1 MVRRQKSR
9 SVDLDATSRHQVKYK
24 VQGEVGAL
32 GAVRPGRLRAVARLL
47 GLTLLLPACGAD
59 FLWVDTMG
67 KMPEL
72 VTTTTTASTTTTT
85 IAAPPPPP
93 VVRLPPPPR
102 PARPKPPPP
111 PPPPPPAPK
120 SVPLPGDSPLTGIGV
135 GGYATGH
142 PALVVKI
149 DNVGAARPQQGI
161 NEADVV
167 FEEMVEGGF
176 TRFAAVFHSTP
187 ADPVGPIRSARST
200 DVALLAPLYHPLF
213 SYSGANR
220 DFQKLI
226 RESSMVD
233 VGVDNFPGKYYR
245 QKGRKAPQNLFS
257 NTSHLHS
264 LASPDAQAPPPLFS
278 YRGAGTRP
286 SEPGA
291 RPISRASAK
300 FFFDGKERTNVSYDW
315 DAGTNSWTRIQNNS
329 LHVDSEGRKV
339 APTNVIFQFV
349 NYKNTGYVD
358 SSGAKVPEADVV
370 GAGDAWIL
378 SAGYLVPVRWEKRDH
393 NDVTV
398 FRGQDGRYARLL
410 PGRTWVE
417 LIPPP
422 IDKATF
428 AERPADAND
437 EAKPVAPPLADG
449 TGPSPPETTT
459 TTTGP
464 SGSTTTTQP
473 EDTTTT
479 TEPIPVTTST
489 LPPVPVD
496 PEPSSS
502 SSSTTD
508 TSERK
513 SQGKKNKDGDKESA
527 APASTTSSSSV
538 ASGPASAALIGLLLL
553 LAPWPG
559 QKRRPRRR

>member
-1 MVRRQKSR
+1 
-9 SVDLDATSRHQVKYK
+9 
-24 VQGEVGAL
+24 
-32 GAVRPGRLRAVARLL
+32 
-47 GLTLLLPACGAD
+47 
-59 FLWVDTMG
+59 MG

-85 IAAPPPPP
+85 VVAPPPP
-93 VVRLPPPPR
+93 VRLPPPPR
-102 PARPKPPPP
+102 APKPPKPPPP
-111 PPPPPPAPK
+111 PPAPPPPPK
-120 SVPLPGDSPLTGIGV
+120 AVPLPGDSPLTGIGV

-176 TRFAAVFHSTP
+176 TRFAAVYHSTP

-220 DFQKLI
+220 DFQKMI

-245 QKGRKAPQNLFS
+245 HKGRKAPQNLFS
-257 NTSHLHS
+257 HTSQLHS
-264 LASPDAQAPPPLFS
+264 LASPDAVAPPPLFS
-278 YRGAGTRP
+278 YRDAGTRP

-300 FFFDGKERTNVSYDW
+300 FFYDGKERTNVSYDW
-315 DAGTNSWTRIQNNS
+315 DAGANLWTRIQNNA

-349 NYKNTGYVD
+349 NYRNTGYVD
-358 SSGAKVPEADVV
+358 SSGAKVPEASVV
-370 GAGDAWIL
+370 GTGEAWIL
-378 SAGYLVPVRWEKRDH
+378 SAGYLVEATWEKADL
-393 NDVTV
+393 NAVTV
-398 FRGQDGRYARLL
+398 FRGKDGKYVRLL

-417 LIPPP
+417 LVPPP
-422 IDKATF
+422 VDKASF

-464 SGSTTTTQP
+464 AGTSSTTTTTQLV
-473 EDTTTT
+473 ET
-479 TEPIPVTTST
+479 TTST
-489 LPPVPVD
+489 LPVTTTSTPITVPGD
-496 PEPSSS
+496 TTST
-502 SSSTTD
+502 SSTT
-508 TSERK
+508 TTTGKPKEKQSE
-513 SQGKKNKDGDKESA
+513 GKKDNDEDNSA
-527 APASTTSSSSV
+527 MASSSASV
-538 ASGPASAALIGLLLL
+538 ASGPASAAVVGLLLIF
-553 LAPWPG
+553 APWPG
-559 QKRRPRRR
+559 QSRRRRGRRQR

>member
-1 MVRRQKSR
+1 M
-9 SVDLDATSRHQVKYK
+9 
-24 VQGEVGAL
+24 
-32 GAVRPGRLRAVARLL
+32 GAVRPGRLRTVARLL

-67 KMPEL
+67 KSPEL
-72 VTTTTTASTTTTT
+72 VTTTTSTTTTT
-85 IAAPPPPP
+85 APAAPPPPPPP
-93 VVRLPPPPR
+93 VVRLSAPPKAPR
-102 PARPKPPPP
+102 PPKPPPP

-120 SVPLPGDSPLTGIGV
+120 AVPLPGDSPLTGIGV

-142 PALVVKI
+142 PALVVKL

-176 TRFAAVFHSTP
+176 TRFAAVYHSTP

-220 DFQKLI
+220 DFQKMI

-233 VGVDNFPGKYYR
+233 VGVDLYPGKYFR
-245 QKGRKAPQNLFS
+245 HKGRKSPQNLFS

-300 FFFDGKERTNVSYDW
+300 FFYDGKERTTLSYDW

-329 LHVDSEGRKV
+329 LHVDTEGRKV

-349 NYKNTGYVD
+349 NYRNTGYVD

-370 GAGDAWIL
+370 GTGDAWIL
-378 SAGYLVPVRWEKRDH
+378 SAGYLVPVRWEKRDL

-398 FRGQDGRYARLL
+398 FRGEDGRYARLL

-422 IDKATF
+422 IDKASF
-428 AERPADAND
+428 SERPADAND
-437 EAKPVAPPLADG
+437 EAKPVAPPLVDG

-464 SGSTTTTQP
+464 PGTTTTTQP
-473 EDTTTT
+473 EETTTT
-479 TEPIPVTTST
+479 LAPDPVTTTVPPTTVPPIDTDPST
-489 LPPVPVD
+489 
-496 PEPSSS
+496 SSS
-502 SSSTTD
+502 SSTD

-513 SQGKKNKDGDKESA
+513 SQGRKGKDNESV
-527 APASTTSSSSV
+527 APASTSSASV

-553 LAPWPG
+553 LAPWPRD
-559 QKRRPRRR
+559 QRRPRRRRRN

>member
-1 MVRRQKSR
+1 
-9 SVDLDATSRHQVKYK
+9 
-24 VQGEVGAL
+24 
-32 GAVRPGRLRAVARLL
+32 
-47 GLTLLLPACGAD
+47 
-59 FLWVDTMG
+59 MG

-72 VTTTTTASTTTTT
+72 VTTTTTSSTTTTT
-85 IAAPPPPP
+85 APAPPPPP
-93 VVRLPPPPR
+93 VVRLPAPPK
-102 PARPKPPPP
+102 PKRTPPPPP

-120 SVPLPGDSPLTGIGV
+120 AVPLPGDSPLTGIGV

-176 TRFAAVFHSTP
+176 TRFAAVYHSTP

-220 DFQKLI
+220 DFQKMI

-245 QKGRKAPQNLFS
+245 HKARKSPQNLFS
-257 NTSHLHS
+257 NTSQLHS
-264 LASPDAQAPPPLFS
+264 LASPDALAPPPLFS
-278 YRGAGTRP
+278 YRDAGTRP

-291 RPISRASAK
+291 RPISRASAN
-300 FFFDGKERTNVSYDW
+300 FFYDGKERTHISYDW
-315 DAGTNSWTRIQNNS
+315 DAGTNAWTRIQNAS
-329 LHVDSEGRKV
+329 LHVDTEGRKV

-349 NYKNTGYVD
+349 NYRNTGYVD
-358 SSGAKVPEADVV
+358 SSGAKVPEASVV
-370 GAGDAWIL
+370 GTGEAWIL
-378 SAGYLVPVRWEKRDH
+378 SAGYLVEASWEKADH
-393 NDVTV
+393 NAVTV
-398 FRGQDGRYARLL
+398 FRGKDGKYVRLL

-422 IDKATF
+422 IDKASF
-428 AERPADAND
+428 VERPADAND
-437 EAKPVAPPLADG
+437 EAKPVAPPLSDG

-464 SGSTTTTQP
+464 AATTTTTTQP
-473 EDTTTT
+473 EETTTT
-479 TEPIPVTTST
+479 TLPVSTTLTTLLPTDPTNPTDPTDPTDPST
-489 LPPVPVD
+489 
-496 PEPSSS
+496 
-502 SSSTTD
+502 SSTEK
-508 TSERK
+508 ERK
-513 SQGKKNKDGDKESA
+513 SQSRKDGDKA
-527 APASTTSSSSV
+527 AMTPVSGTSSASV
-538 ASGPASAALIGLLLL
+538 ASGPASAALVGLLLIF
-553 LAPWPG
+553 APWPG
-559 QKRRPRRR
+559 PSRRRRRRP

>member
-1 MVRRQKSR
+1 
-9 SVDLDATSRHQVKYK
+9 
-24 VQGEVGAL
+24 L
-32 GAVRPGRLRAVARLL
+32 GAVRPGRLRAFARVL

-67 KMPEL
+67 KAPEL
-72 VTTTTTASTTTTT
+72 VTTTTTSTTTTT
-85 IAAPPPPP
+85 APAAPPPPP
-93 VVRLPPPPR
+93 VIRLPPPPKPR
-102 PARPKPPPP
+102 APKPPPP

-120 SVPLPGDSPLTGIGV
+120 AVPLPGDSPLTGIGV

-142 PALVVKI
+142 PALVVKL

-176 TRFAAVFHSTP
+176 TRFAAVYHSTP

-220 DFQKLI
+220 DFQKMI

-233 VGVDNFPGKYYR
+233 VGVDLYPGKYYR
-245 QKGRKAPQNLFS
+245 HKGRKAPQNLFS
-257 NTSHLHS
+257 NTSQLHALS
-264 LASPDAQAPPPLFS
+264 SPDAQAPPPLFS

-300 FFFDGKERTNVSYDW
+300 FFYDGKERTSVSYDW
-315 DAGTNSWTRIQNNS
+315 DAGSNSWTRIQNNS
-329 LHVDSEGRKV
+329 LHVDTEGRKV

-349 NYKNTGYVD
+349 NYRNTGYVD

-378 SAGYLVPVRWEKRDH
+378 SAGYLVPVRWEKRDL

-398 FRGQDGRYARLL
+398 FRGEDGRYARLL

-422 IDKATF
+422 IEKASF
-428 AERPADAND
+428 SERPVDAND

-464 SGSTTTTQP
+464 AGSTTTTQP
-473 EDTTTT
+473 EETTTT
-479 TEPIPVTTST
+479 LAPEPVTTTIPPTT
-489 LPPVPVD
+489 LPPTTIDTD
-496 PEPSSS
+496 PDSS

-508 TSERK
+508 PSEGK
-513 SQGKKNKDGDKESA
+513 SQGKNDKGKDESA
-527 APASTTSSSSV
+527 ASASTSSASV

-553 LAPWPG
+553 LAPWPRD
-559 QKRRPRRR
+559 QRRPRRFRRA

>member
-1 MVRRQKSR
+1 
-9 SVDLDATSRHQVKYK
+9 
-24 VQGEVGAL
+24 L
-32 GAVRPGRLRAVARLL
+32 GAVRPGRLRAFARVL

-67 KMPEL
+67 KAPEL
-72 VTTTTTASTTTTT
+72 VTTTTTSTTTTT
-85 IAAPPPPP
+85 APAAPPPPP
-93 VVRLPPPPR
+93 VIRLPPPPKPR
-102 PARPKPPPP
+102 APKPPPP

-120 SVPLPGDSPLTGIGV
+120 AVPLPGDSPLTGIGV

-142 PALVVKI
+142 PALVVKL

-176 TRFAAVFHSTP
+176 TRFAAVYHSTP

-220 DFQKLI
+220 DFQKMI

-233 VGVDNFPGKYYR
+233 VGVDLYPGKYFR
-245 QKGRKAPQNLFS
+245 HKGRKAPQNLFS
-257 NTSHLHS
+257 NTSQLHALS
-264 LASPDAQAPPPLFS
+264 SPDAQAPPPLFS
-278 YRGAGTRP
+278 YRSAGTRP

-300 FFFDGKERTNVSYDW
+300 FFYDGKERTNVSYDW

-329 LHVDSEGRKV
+329 LHVDTEGRKV

-349 NYKNTGYVD
+349 NYRNTGYVD

-370 GAGDAWIL
+370 GTGDAWLL
-378 SAGYLVPVRWEKRDH
+378 SAGYLVPVRWEKRDL

-398 FRGQDGRYARLL
+398 FRGEDGRYARLL

-422 IDKATF
+422 IDKASF
-428 AERPADAND
+428 SERPVDAND

-464 SGSTTTTQP
+464 SNSTTTTQP
-473 EDTTTT
+473 EETTTT
-479 TEPIPVTTST
+479 TEPIPDTTI
-489 LPPVPVD
+489 PPTTIPPTTID
-496 PEPSSS
+496 TDPSSS
-502 SSSTTD
+502 SSSTTG

-513 SQGKKNKDGDKESA
+513 SQGKKGKDESA
-527 APASTTSSSSV
+527 APASTSASSV
-538 ASGPASAALIGLLLL
+538 ASGPASAAVIGLLLL
-553 LAPWPG
+553 VAPWPRD
-559 QKRRPRRR
+559 QRRPRRRFRRP

>member
-1 MVRRQKSR
+1 
-9 SVDLDATSRHQVKYK
+9 
-24 VQGEVGAL
+24 L
-32 GAVRPGRLRAVARLL
+32 GAVRPGRLRTVARVL

-67 KMPEL
+67 KTPEL
-72 VTTTTTASTTTTT
+72 VTTTTTSTTTTT
-85 IAAPPPPP
+85 APAAPPPPP
-93 VVRLPPPPR
+93 VVRLPPPPKAPR
-102 PARPKPPPP
+102 APKPPPP

-120 SVPLPGDSPLTGIGV
+120 AVPLPGDSPLTGIGV

-142 PALVVKI
+142 PALVVKL

-176 TRFAAVFHSTP
+176 TRFAAVYHSTP

-233 VGVDNFPGKYYR
+233 VGVDLYPGKYFR
-245 QKGRKAPQNLFS
+245 HKGRKAPQNLFS
-257 NTSHLHS
+257 NTSQLHALS
-264 LASPDAQAPPPLFS
+264 SPDAQAPPPLFS

-291 RPISRASAK
+291 RAISRASAK
-300 FFFDGKERTNVSYDW
+300 FFYDGKERTSVSYDW
-315 DAGTNSWTRIQNNS
+315 DAGSNSWTRIQNNS
-329 LHVDSEGRKV
+329 LHVDTEGRKV

-349 NYKNTGYVD
+349 HYRNTGYVD

-378 SAGYLVPVRWEKRDH
+378 SAGYLVPVRWEKRDL

-398 FRGQDGRYARLL
+398 FRGEDGRYARLL

-422 IDKATF
+422 IEKASF
-428 AERPADAND
+428 SERPVDAND

-464 SGSTTTTQP
+464 SNSTTTTQP
-473 EDTTTT
+473 EETTTT
-479 TEPIPVTTST
+479 LAPDPVTTTIPPTT
-489 LPPVPVD
+489 LPPTTIDTD
-496 PEPSSS
+496 PNSS
-502 SSSTTD
+502 SSSTTAP
-508 TSERK
+508 SERK
-513 SQGKKNKDGDKESA
+513 SQGKKDSGKDESA
-527 APASTTSSSSV
+527 TSASTSSASV
-538 ASGPASAALIGLLLL
+538 ASGPASAAVIGLLLL
-553 LAPWPG
+553 LAPWPRDH
-559 QKRRPRRR
+559 RRSRRRFRR

>member
-1 MVRRQKSR
+1 
-9 SVDLDATSRHQVKYK
+9 
-24 VQGEVGAL
+24 L
-32 GAVRPGRLRAVARLL
+32 GAVRPGRLRALARVL

-67 KMPEL
+67 KAPEL
-72 VTTTTTASTTTTT
+72 VTTTTTSTTTTT
-85 IAAPPPPP
+85 APAAPPPPP
-93 VVRLPPPPR
+93 VVRLPPPPKAPR
-102 PARPKPPPP
+102 TPKPPPP

-120 SVPLPGDSPLTGIGV
+120 AVPLPGDSPLTGIGV

-142 PALVVKI
+142 PALVVKL

-176 TRFAAVFHSTP
+176 TRFAAVYHSTP

-233 VGVDNFPGKYYR
+233 VGVDLYPGKYFR
-245 QKGRKAPQNLFS
+245 HKGRKAPQNLFS
-257 NTSHLHS
+257 NTSQLHALS
-264 LASPDAQAPPPLFS
+264 SPDAQAPPPLFS

-286 SEPGA
+286 SEPGV

-300 FFFDGKERTNVSYDW
+300 FFYDGKERTSVSYDW
-315 DAGTNSWTRIQNNS
+315 DAGSNSWTRIQNNS
-329 LHVDSEGRKV
+329 LHVDTEGRKV

-349 NYKNTGYVD
+349 NYRNTGYVD

-378 SAGYLVPVRWEKRDH
+378 SAGYLVPVRWEKRDL

-398 FRGQDGRYARLL
+398 FRGEDGRYARLL

-422 IDKATF
+422 IDKASF
-428 AERPADAND
+428 SERPVDAND
-437 EAKPVAPPLADG
+437 EAKPVASPLADG

-464 SGSTTTTQP
+464 SNSTTTTQP
-473 EDTTTT
+473 EETTTT
-479 TEPIPVTTST
+479 LAPDPVTTTIPPTT
-489 LPPVPVD
+489 LPPTTIDTD
-496 PEPSSS
+496 PNSS
-502 SSSTTD
+502 SSSTTAP
-508 TSERK
+508 SERK
-513 SQGKKNKDGDKESA
+513 SQGKKDSGKDESA
-527 APASTTSSSSV
+527 ASASTSSASV
-538 ASGPASAALIGLLLL
+538 ASGPASAAVIGLLLL
-553 LAPWPG
+553 LAPWPRD
-559 QKRRPRRR
+559 QRRPRRRRRH

>member
-1 MVRRQKSR
+1 
-9 SVDLDATSRHQVKYK
+9 
-24 VQGEVGAL
+24 
-32 GAVRPGRLRAVARLL
+32 
-47 GLTLLLPACGAD
+47 
-59 FLWVDTMG
+59 
-67 KMPEL
+67 
-72 VTTTTTASTTTTT
+72 
-85 IAAPPPPP
+85 
-93 VVRLPPPPR
+93 
-102 PARPKPPPP
+102 
-111 PPPPPPAPK
+111 
-120 SVPLPGDSPLTGIGV
+120 VPLPGDSPLTGIGV

-142 PALVVKI
+142 PALVVKL

-220 DFQKLI
+220 DFQKMI

-233 VGVDNFPGKYYR
+233 VGVDIYPDKYYR
-245 QKGRKAPQNLFS
+245 HKGRKSPQNLFS

-278 YRGAGTRP
+278 YRQAGTRP

-300 FFFDGKERTNVSYDW
+300 FFYDGKERTNVSYDW

-329 LHVDSEGRKV
+329 LHVDTEGRKV

-370 GAGDAWIL
+370 GTGDAWIL
-378 SAGYLVPVRWEKRDH
+378 SAGYLVPVRWEKRDL

-398 FRGQDGRYARLL
+398 FRGEDGRYARLL

-417 LIPPP
+417 LVPPP
-422 IDKATF
+422 IDKASF
-428 AERPADAND
+428 VERPVDAND

-464 SGSTTTTQP
+464 SATTTTQP
-473 EDTTTT
+473 EETTTT
-479 TEPIPVTTST
+479 TEPVVTTTSVT
-489 LPPVPVD
+489 VPLED
-496 PEPSSS
+496 PTT
-502 SSSTTD
+502 SSTDGSTD

-513 SQGKKNKDGDKESA
+513 SQGKKGKDKESA
-527 APASTTSSSSV
+527 APASTSTSSASV
-538 ASGPASAALIGLLLL
+538 ASGPVSAAVIGLLLL
-553 LAPWPG
+553 LAPWPPG
-559 QKRRPRRR
+559 QRRPRRPRRLRRR

>member
-1 MVRRQKSR
+1 
-9 SVDLDATSRHQVKYK
+9 
-24 VQGEVGAL
+24 L
-32 GAVRPGRLRAVARLL
+32 GAVRPGRLRTATRLL
-47 GLTLLLPACGAD
+47 GLTLLAPACGAD

-85 IAAPPPPP
+85 VVAPPPPP
-93 VVRLPPPPR
+93 VVRLPPPPK
-102 PARPKPPPP
+102 PQKKPPPP
-111 PPPPPPAPK
+111 PPPPPPPK
-120 SVPLPGDSPLTGIGV
+120 AVPLPGDSPLTGIGV

-220 DFQKLI
+220 DFQKMI

-245 QKGRKAPQNLFS
+245 QQGRRAPQNLFS
-257 NTSHLHS
+257 HTSQLHS
-264 LASPDAQAPPPLFS
+264 LASPDAKAPPPLFS
-278 YRGAGTRP
+278 YRDAGTRP

-291 RPISRASAK
+291 RPISRAGAK
-300 FFFDGKERTNVSYDW
+300 FFYDGKERTLVSYDW
-315 DAGTNSWTRIQNNS
+315 DAGANGWTRVQNGA
-329 LHVDSEGRKV
+329 LHVDTEGRKV
-339 APTNVIFQFV
+339 TPTNVIFQFV
-349 NYKNTGYVD
+349 NYRNTGYVD
-358 SSGAKVPEADVV
+358 SSGAKVPEATVV
-370 GAGDAWIL
+370 GNGTAWIL
-378 SAGYLVPVRWEKRDH
+378 SAGYLVEATWEKADH
-393 NDVTV
+393 NAVTV
-398 FRGQDGRYARLL
+398 FRGTDGKYIRIL

-422 IDKATF
+422 VDKANWL
-428 AERPADAND
+428 ERPVDAND
-437 EAKPVAPPLADG
+437 EAKPVAPPLQDG

-464 SGSTTTTQP
+464 EGTTTTTTQP
-473 EDTTTT
+473 EETTTTTTSPVSTTLPPTTIPDPTGTTTTSTSSTSTSTTTTT
-479 TEPIPVTTST
+479 TEK
-489 LPPVPVD
+489 
-496 PEPSSS
+496 SSS
-502 SSSTTD
+502 K
-508 TSERK
+508 K
-513 SQGKKNKDGDKESA
+513 SQGKSDDDSKAAA
-527 APASTTSSSSV
+527 APSTTPASSSASV
-538 ASGPASAALIGLLLL
+538 ASGPASAAVIGLLLL
-553 LAPWPG
+553 VAPWPG
-559 QKRRPRRR
+559 QVRRRRRQR

>member
-1 MVRRQKSR
+1 
-9 SVDLDATSRHQVKYK
+9 
-24 VQGEVGAL
+24 L
-32 GAVRPGRLRAVARLL
+32 GAVRPGRLRNVARLL

-67 KMPEL
+67 KAPEL
-72 VTTTTTASTTTTT
+72 VTTTTTSTTTTT
-85 IAAPPPPP
+85 APAAPPPPP
-93 VVRLPPPPR
+93 VVRLPPPPKAPR
-102 PARPKPPPP
+102 APKPPPP

-120 SVPLPGDSPLTGIGV
+120 AVPLPGDSPLTGIGV
-135 GGYATGH
+135 GGYSTGH

-176 TRFAAVFHSTP
+176 TRFAAVYHSTP

-213 SYSGANR
+213 AYSGANR
-220 DFQKLI
+220 DFQKMI

-233 VGVDNFPGKYYR
+233 VGVDLYPGKYYR
-245 QKGRKAPQNLFS
+245 HKGRKSPQNLFS

-264 LASPDAQAPPPLFS
+264 LASPDAHAPPPLFS

-300 FFFDGKERTNVSYDW
+300 FFYDGKERTNVGYDW
-315 DAGTNSWTRIQNNS
+315 DPGTNSWTRIQNNA

-349 NYKNTGYVD
+349 NYRNTGYVD

-370 GAGDAWIL
+370 GAGDGWVL
-378 SAGYLVPVRWEKRDH
+378 SAGYLVPVRWEKRDL

-398 FRGQDGRYARLL
+398 FRGLDGRYARLL

-422 IDKATF
+422 MDKASF
-428 AERPADAND
+428 SERPVDAND
-437 EAKPVAPPLADG
+437 EAKPVAPPLVDG

-464 SGSTTTTQP
+464 PGSTTTTQP
-473 EDTTTT
+473 EEETTTT
-479 TEPIPVTTST
+479 TLAPDPVTTT
-489 LPPVPVD
+489 IPPTTVPPGPID
-496 PEPSSS
+496 TSPDSS
-502 SSSTTD
+502 SSSTTTD
-508 TSERK
+508 STSERE
-513 SQGKKNKDGDKESA
+513 SQGKKRKDKDESA
-527 APASTTSSSSV
+527 APASTSASSV
-538 ASGPASAALIGLLLL
+538 ASGPASAAIIGILLLV
-553 LAPWPG
+553 APWPG
-559 QKRRPRRR
+559 RRPRRRRHPS